1 MDKLINIPP
10 PKITLSVIPTQK
22 IYSYGEAISETLFSL
37 RAWDKGD
44 LVTAGINFVRVCR
57 DFPDFIPSLLSLRY
71 LWFQQPHLF
80 DPYELM
86 PQTTPDSPY
95 LCYHVMQPPSSPLDL
110 LEKFGKNF
118 SSDLKQA
125 TFLSKAKKLALNK
138 NTTSYGAAE
147 TLFADNCHPEADFSD
162 PSICLHLHHI
172 YAHWCDVVLN
182 DKAKSTEIWLKLA
195 EHGCISSMRTVANC
209 FSTGFGFEKDSEKS
223 LQWLCLASEKGH
235 AVAQYEL
242 GNYYYKPGPHHSFE
256 LSFQNYVKSANN
268 GYSYA
273 LGDLLDE
280 EFSQYCSLFE
290 KEIHETS
297 ARMGRPYS
305 QSYLGSNLHRKGET
319 VLAFPLL
326 VAAARGGRPVAMFN
340 LSHYFLH
347 SHSLDHPDSLITG
360 IRLLMNYFEMEDTKD
375 ERKEVL
381 DYILNSAIKMWTE
394 KKFNDAK
401 YVFEWRLQ
409 RKDTNSQV
417 AIKSNE
423 ISRNTWIQQSEAFL
437 LLQNPRCNQHSIM
450 NSVPKHLFQPI
461 IELFKPPPFYKRL
474 SQIAESIYPGI
485 TLSNYITDYRDTE
498 AGLEDE
504 FILLFLHPQ
513 SQEMPI
519 SMRYRNS
526 STCWIFIH
534 CFGVI

>member
-1 MDKLINIPP
+1 
-10 PKITLSVIPTQK
+10 
-22 IYSYGEAISETLFSL
+22 
-37 RAWDKGD
+37 
-44 LVTAGINFVRVCR
+44 
-57 DFPDFIPSLLSLRY
+57 
-71 LWFQQPHLF
+71 
-80 DPYELM
+80 
-86 PQTTPDSPY
+86 
-95 LCYHVMQPPSSPLDL
+95 
-110 LEKFGKNF
+110 
-118 SSDLKQA
+118 
-125 TFLSKAKKLALNK
+125 
-138 NTTSYGAAE
+138 
-147 TLFADNCHPEADFSD
+147 
-162 PSICLHLHHI
+162 
-172 YAHWCDVVLN
+172 
-182 DKAKSTEIWLKLA
+182 
-195 EHGCISSMRTVANC
+195 MRTVANC

-526 STCWIFIH
+526 STSTRPAGYLSIPMLPLKPIPLDEEKLTIKIH
-534 CFGVI
+534 PLSIRIIKGTHNSFNLIVKALNSKETLNSFKEVKFWFEAVGSPHPPEKLIAISLRFFPQFGVAWQKYGYYEN